1 MNLKFNQSSHNK
13 QNKQVITSHNTSY
26 QTNISQ
32 LELNPITVLCFIAL
46 EITTYKFLG
55 VVMPR

>member
-46 EITTYKFLG
+46 EITSNI
-55 VVMPR
+55 